1 MLCVHAAGR
10 QADLMIAPV
19 AQDSLKLSTQ
29 PEPHGRA
36 SLSSPRTPRGTEV
49 LYCLPPPPLGTYA
62 ATLVPPMARYLRAP
76 SSRCG
81 QAQQSPTS
89 VLLRLSSEYQ
99 SDEAMRKFEITRQVQ
114 CSESQ
119 TAVAPHAMRSA
130 HSAPRTISFA
140 ALAMRLMIRIAL
152 G

>member
-99 SDEAMRKFEITRQVQ
+99 SDEALRKFEITRQVQ
-114 CSESQ
+114 CSESRRPPWRRVRCGLH
-119 TAVAPHAMRSA
+119 TRRHA
-130 HSAPRTISFA
+130 SFA

>member
-1 MLCVHAAGR
+1 M
-10 QADLMIAPV
+10 
-19 AQDSLKLSTQ
+19 
-29 PEPHGRA
+29 
-36 SLSSPRTPRGTEV
+36 
-49 LYCLPPPPLGTYA
+49 
-62 ATLVPPMARYLRAP
+62 
-76 SSRCG
+76 
-81 QAQQSPTS
+81 
-89 VLLRLSSEYQ
+89 LLRLSSEYQ

-119 TAVAPHAMRSA
+119 TAVAPNAMRSAHLAPNAMRSA